1 MNTPS
6 RAFFVRSSLGGVLSS
21 LGVLLLAAAC
31 GSEGD
36 VNQGGLVREP
46 LNPSPPGQNPA
57 PGDPSGGDLGGG
69 AGGGGPVGGNPDAP
83 ANPDDGITVPID
95 TPQGPVVECASAS
108 QPTELQGVTLVFGF
122 DVSYSMASSDE
133 VRQLKWEPVVLAA
146 RTFFSSPSSKDVSAQ
161 LTFFPSERATTV
173 NTGPTTPA
181 APLPPADDDEGT
193 GGAAGGGG
201 GAPGGG
207 GGFGGFGGG
216 GFGGGGGSNAAC
228 TQDEYTTPDI
238 PLTALP
244 SDLFGTTIDATQPNR
259 VGTPTRWILPALIEQ
274 AAALKE
280 TNPANYAV
288 VLVTDGLPTNC
299 AAFPAE
305 DDIDEVA
312 ALAAAGPAAGIPVYV
327 IGVAPSEEEGDGI
340 GNLNEIAVQGGT
352 QSAFMVDTGDVDKTV
367 ADFLSVIE
375 TIKESTF
382 SCNMP
387 IPAPPPGQVFDPAKV
402 NVAFKT
408 DPESGEETPMVY
420 SPDCTAEWGWHYDNE
435 ANPTTIVLCDS
446 ACGSVKSFSSTAGSV
461 DIEFG
466 CERRIINR

>member
-6 RAFFVRSSLGGVLSS
+6 RAFFVRRSSLGGVLSS

-31 GSEGD
+31 SSEGG
-36 VNQGGLVREP
+36 VSQGGEIVREP
-46 LNPSPPGQNPA
+46 LNPTPSGDNTD
-57 PGDPSGGDLGGG
+57 PGDP
-69 AGGGGPVGGNPDAP
+69 GGGGVAPVDVTPDGP
-83 ANPDDGITVPID
+83 TDPDDGIAVPVD
-95 TPQGPVVECASAS
+95 TPPGPVVECASAS
-108 QPTELQGVTLVFGF
+108 QPTQLQGVTLVFGF

-133 VRQLKWEPVVLAA
+133 VRQLKWDPVSLAA
-146 RTFFSSPSSKDVSAQ
+146 RTFFASPNSKDVSAQ
-161 LTFFPSERATTV
+161 LTFFPSDSATTV
-173 NTGPTTPA
+173 NTGPAANPA
-181 APLPPADDDEGT
+181 PIPPADDDTGDDTGEDT
-193 GGAAGGGG
+193 GGAAGGG
-201 GAPGGG
+201 AG
-207 GGFGGFGGG
+207 GGFGGGGFGGG
-216 GFGGGGGSNAAC
+216 GFGGGGGGTNAAC

-244 SDLFGTTIDATQPNR
+244 SELFGTTIDATEPNR

-299 AAFPAE
+299 ASFPAE
-305 DDIDEVA
+305 DNITEVA

-327 IGVAPSEEEGDGI
+327 IGVAPSAEEGGI

-367 ADFLSVIE
+367 ADFLAVIE

-387 IPAPPPGQVFDPAKV
+387 IPSPPPGQVFDPAKV

-408 DPESGEETPMVY
+408 DPNGEETPMVY
-420 SPDCTAEWGWHYDNE
+420 SQDCSAEWGWHYDDE

-446 ACGSVKSFSSTAGSV
+446 ACGSVKSFSSTTGSV